1 MSETLAA
8 EKLAIALPDVRLFAY
23 DVAGLTETPLATLEH
38 LASAIA
44 SHAKDKSRLW
54 IDIAGVL
61 PDDWKVALADL
72 LKVPL
77 FEVAEAVEPGHR
89 AGVETLENAT
99 RVIAS
104 MAEGAEAYEPD
115 PLVIFF
121 NSRMTVTL
129 QHSVGDCMEF
139 VRTRL
144 RNPKS
149 RLRTAGPDYLVQSI
163 LESVIDAYF
172 APLDRLAGKLD
183 TLEDAIADN
192 PNPSHMRDLH
202 RVKRELLSLKRA
214 IWPMREVLLALST
227 DDVAHVKPVTRR
239 MFRATQSYAIQLI
252 EIVENDREWAANIL
266 DLYQSA
272 LSNRMNEVMK
282 VLAVISTIFIP
293 LSFLAGVWG
302 MNFTHMPE
310 LDEVWGYPAA
320 LTFMATV
327 AISLFAWFKLRKWL

>member
-1 MSETLAA
+1 MVEALSLAH
-8 EKLAIALPDVRLFAY
+8 PDLRLFAY
-23 DVAGLTETPLATLEH
+23 DSAGLAETPLATLDH
-38 LASAIA
+38 LAKAMA
-44 SHAKDKSRLW
+44 AHAKDKSRLW
-54 IDIAGVL
+54 VDVAGRLPEDWVTAIAG
-61 PDDWKVALADL
+61 L
-72 LKVPL
+72 LDINP
-77 FEVAEAVEPGHR
+77 FDITDATEPGHR
-89 AGVETLENAT
+89 AGVEALDNAT

-104 MAEGAEAYEPD
+104 MAEGADAYEPD

-121 NSRMTVTL
+121 TNRLTVTL
-129 QHSVGDCMEF
+129 QHSVGDCMEL

-149 RLRTAGPDYLVQSI
+149 RVRSSGPDYLVHAI

-172 APLDRLAGKLD
+172 APLDRLAGQLD
-183 TLEDAIADN
+183 LLEDEIAAN
-192 PNPSHMRDLH
+192 PNPTHMRDLH
-202 RVKRELLSLKRA
+202 RSKRELLSLKRA

-227 DDVAHVKPVTRR
+227 DDVAHVKPATRR
-239 MFRATQSYAIQLI
+239 LFRATQSYAIQLI

-327 AISLFAWFKLRKWL
+327 AFGLIAWFKLRKWL